1 MCNATKINFF
11 YQQGRL
17 KTLVRSCDDWVL
29 HDSAPKCFKSRTLM
43 NLCLRHMMT
52 CKFYVQLLRCVR
64 EYFRFKKTWID
75 IKVN

>member
-1 MCNATKINFF
+1 MCNATKINIF
-11 YQQGRL
+11 YQQVRL

-29 HDSAPKCFKSRTLM
+29 HDGAPKCFKSRTLM

-52 CKFYVQLLRCVR
+52 YVQLLTCVL